1 MSVIKVNK
9 MMTCMFEIHL
19 AARIPSYLTLYLSLN
34 DAKTPHETKLAT
46 EARGYK
52 LRDLIQS
59 ILKDSH

>member
-1 MSVIKVNK
+1 
-9 MMTCMFEIHL
+9 MFEIHL

-34 DAKTPHETKLAT
+34 DSKTPHETKLAT